1 MEIHTTA
8 EDLVPRCFADNA
20 HNSSYVIE
28 RVQGDIIEASAG
40 NTPDM
45 IVPVC
50 VAVKPSLSMRHFQ
63 PGDDTACGKY
73 FQVPIHRAE
82 RDLRETV
89 FHPFIDL
96 ICRGMILYLS
106 QFLKDQLSLFCHS
119 HPCQAHTLPLS
130 VVIRHTAAFCS
141 IIVTITDKSAKVNP
155 PQQIHFILQ
164 LIRV

>member
-8 EDLVPRCFADNA
+8 EDLVPRCFADNT
-20 HNSSYVIE
+20 HNRSHVIE

-50 VAVKPSLSMRHFQ
+50 VAVKPSLSMSHFQ

-106 QFLKDQLSLFCHS
+106 QFLKDELSLLRHS
-119 HPCQAHTLPLS
+119 HTCLFQTHTLPLS
-130 VVIRHTAAFCS
+130 VAIWHTAEL
-141 IIVTITDKSAKVNP
+141 V
-155 PQQIHFILQ
+155 
-164 LIRV
+164 R